1 MAPVNGKSP
10 FLCVSYSIPTHAVK
24 RQNDKWTKLR
34 NLTCHNFLIGHLDFS
49 LFTPYT
55 TWHRFFPPRFPSFS
69 TEFRMHHQPVWNGE
83 WLWVMTDCLDGWVI
97 LPKTPKVPS
106 WQKARNNIILLAN
119 YTGRS
124 ELYCGKLNF
133 FNGTYAVLKFFRVTA
148 RRERTNSSSFH
159 PLNWTGPKKSVS
171 LNMKTQLTYQGGW
184 WFSW

>member
-1 MAPVNGKSP
+1 MENHLFCASVTP
-10 FLCVSYSIPTHAVK
+10 FPHTQWKGRTINEPNCGTWRATTFWLGTWIFPFSLHIRPG
-24 RQNDKWTKLR
+24 
-34 NLTCHNFLIGHLDFS
+34 IGFSHLDFP
-49 LFTPYT
+49 LFPL
-55 TWHRFFPPRFPSFS
+55 SFECIINRCG
-69 TEFRMHHQPVWNGE
+69 TGNGFELWLTAWMDE
-83 WLWVMTDCLDGWVI
+83 WFSRK
-97 LPKTPKVPS
+97 LPKVHS